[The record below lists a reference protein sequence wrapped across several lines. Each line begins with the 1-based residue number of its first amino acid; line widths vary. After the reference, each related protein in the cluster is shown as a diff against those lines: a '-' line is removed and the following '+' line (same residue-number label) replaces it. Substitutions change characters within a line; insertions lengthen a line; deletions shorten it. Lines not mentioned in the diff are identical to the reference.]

1 MNEGKGVCSSCHACL
16 KIKIK
21 SMWEKED
28 QKGRKERRKENNKGE
43 KKE

>member
-1 MNEGKGVCSSCHACL
+1 MSEKM

-21 SMWEKED
+21 RMWEKED